1 MKKKKFIYLPM
12 IFISL
17 GIIFLGGCAT
27 TMKMTPPNELV
38 CPQPI
43 QGNTGKYM
51 CPYTQDGVLAE
62 WTDKAI
68 NAKIGGAVGQY
79 AGTFAG
85 QKALEQVPFVGGF
98 LGGKVGE
105 QAGKAIA
112 IKMAGGMDYIKKTS
126 DLSFNS
132 IDDMAVYIYVAHSN
146 HEHYKE
152 ALSATYEIYPELKQ
166 KYYVAISKA
175 KHKQI
180 P

>member
-1 MKKKKFIYLPM
+1 MKKFVYLPM
-12 IFISL
+12 VLSL
-17 GIIFLGGCAT
+17 SVIFLGGCAT
-27 TMKMTPPNELV
+27 TRKMTSPNELV

-62 WTDKAI
+62 WIDRAI

-105 QAGKAIA
+105 EAGKAIV

-126 DLSFNS
+126 DLSFDS
-132 IDDMAVYIYVAHSN
+132 IDDMAVYLYVNNSQ
-146 HEHYKE
+146 HEHYQK
-152 ALSATYEIYPELKQ
+152 ALSSTFEIYPELKR
-166 KYYVAISKA
+166 KYYAAIAKA
-175 KHKQI
+175 RHK
-180 P
+180 